1 MAAQALAIP
10 VAHICCFSGLC
21 ATGRARV
28 FLRKAA
34 NDWQIVEN
42 SPIQANWQTAQTLN
56 GPPAIVNP
64 QKPDSEIAKLK
75 ACNQMLQAQLL
86 QAQKQSA
93 LGELV
98 GTTTHEFN
106 NVLMTILN
114 YAKMGLRHQDVETR
128 NKAFEKILAAGQRA
142 SKMTNSILAMARNR
156 SDQMEP
162 TDLRQIIDD
171 TLFLLERELQKY
183 RISVELDLPEVPLAI
198 ANGNQIQQVVMNIL
212 INARQAMSGGG
223 RIVIR
228 LAHDAAS
235 HMVDLS
241 IRDYGPGIP
250 ESQLPK
256 LFQQYYTT
264 KTGPDETGKGGTGL
278 GLFACRQI
286 IEAHRGRVRVE
297 STVGQGTCFTIKLPM
312 ASPVSGVPISVLPKT
327 LSPSPTPRT

>member
-1 MAAQALAIP
+1 
-10 VAHICCFSGLC
+10 
-21 ATGRARV
+21 
-28 FLRKAA
+28 
-34 NDWQIVEN
+34 
-42 SPIQANWQTAQTLN
+42 
-56 GPPAIVNP
+56 VNP
-64 QKPDSEIAKLK
+64 RKSESEIAELK
-75 ACNQMLQAQLL
+75 SCNQMLQAQLL
-86 QAQKQSA
+86 HAQKQSA

-156 SDQMEP
+156 SDQLEP
-162 TDLRQIIDD
+162 TDLRRIIDD

-183 RISVELDLPEVPLAI
+183 RISVELDLPEVPLAM
-198 ANGNQIQQVVMNIL
+198 ANGNQIQQVVMNLL
-212 INARQAMSGGG
+212 INARQAMAGGG

-235 HMVDLS
+235 QTVDLS

-250 ESQLPK
+250 EARLPK
-256 LFQQYYTT
+256 LFQPYYTT
-264 KTGPDETGKGGTGL
+264 KSGPDETGKGGTGL

-297 STVGQGTCFTIKLPM
+297 SSVGQGTCFTIKLPM
-312 ASPVSGVPISVLPKT
+312 ASAIVPPPVVALPKSISQ
-327 LSPSPTPRT
+327 SPMPRI